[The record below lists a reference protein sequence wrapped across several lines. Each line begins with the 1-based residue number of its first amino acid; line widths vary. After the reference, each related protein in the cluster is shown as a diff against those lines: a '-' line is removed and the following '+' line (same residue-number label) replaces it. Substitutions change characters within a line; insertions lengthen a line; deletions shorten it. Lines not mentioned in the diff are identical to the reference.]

1 MESDI
6 KSDMTEGYRYAYIY
20 VYGLID
26 KDINRGIKG
35 LKNKTIEK
43 VKFKDIWVL
52 TSPYPNLHPMVK
64 EDEVMYHAN
73 ILKKI
78 AKRTAVIP
86 MSFGTVFKN
95 QEILE
100 AVLEKSYYVI
110 KDTLEGIRGKIELG
124 VKVLKNPDSDD
135 TYDKL
140 ASEILESLNK
150 LSVKSVQGDRFSERL
165 LLNHSFLVEK
175 SRFSEFSEKIG
186 ELEMNNKDLK
196 FVYTGPWPPYSFI
209 NIKIAGGS

>member
-26 KDINRGIKG
+26 KDINTGIKG

-43 VKFKDIWVL
+43 IKFKDIWVL
-52 TSPYPNLHPMVK
+52 TSPYPNLRPMVK
-64 EDEVMYHAN
+64 EDEAMQHAE

-78 AKRTAVIP
+78 AKRTTIIP
-86 MSFGTVFKN
+86 MSFGTVFKD

-100 AVLEKSYYVI
+100 AVLEKSYPII
-110 KDTLEGIRGKIELG
+110 KSTLEDIRGKIELG
-124 VKVLKNPDSDD
+124 VKVLKNQNSDD

>member
-6 KSDMTEGYRYAYIY
+6 KSDMIEGYRYAYIY

-26 KDINRGIKG
+26 KDINTGIKG

-43 VKFKDIWVL
+43 IKFKDIWVL
-52 TSPYPNLHPMVK
+52 TSPYPNLRPMVK
-64 EDEVMYHAN
+64 EDEAMQHAE

-78 AKRTAVIP
+78 AKRTTIIP
-86 MSFGTVFKN
+86 MSFGTVFKD

-100 AVLEKSYYVI
+100 AVLEKSYPII
-110 KDTLEGIRGKIELG
+110 KSTLEDIRGKIELG

-165 LLNHSFLVEK
+165 LLNYSFLVEK